1 MTSPYDLRRLRAL
14 AAPYAT
20 PSTARATAEIL
31 VTALPFL
38 ALCAALFALLDRGYW
53 LALVLVV
60 PAGALLVRLF
70 MIQHDCGHGTFF
82 PSRRANDWLGR
93 AIGVLTLTPYDFW
106 RHSHAIHHA
115 TSGNLAK
122 RGIGDVRTLTVAEYR
137 ALSPRGRRFYRFYRH
152 PLVTF
157 GIGPVWLFMV
167 RHRVPTGVVLR
178 ERAAWL
184 SVLGTNLALL
194 VLGGALVALV
204 GWQTFLIGYL
214 PLTFIGA
221 AAGVWLF
228 YVQHQ
233 YEDTYWAPDAQWDF
247 AAAALE
253 GSSYYDL
260 PGVLRWLTANI
271 GFHHLHH
278 LSSRIPFYR
287 LPACFAAHPEFRT
300 ARRLTLRSSLGAARL
315 ALWDEDARK
324 LVGFRAVQLDV
335 AAHPLAAEP
344 RIAA

>member
-1 MTSPYDLRRLRAL
+1 MPSYDLRRLRAL
-14 AAPYAT
+14 AAAYAT
-20 PSTARATAEIL
+20 PSAGRATAEIL

-38 ALCAALFALLDRGYW
+38 AITAVLFAALDHGYW
-53 LALVLVV
+53 PALALGV

-82 PSRRANDWLGR
+82 PSRRANVWLGR

-115 TSGNLAK
+115 SSGNLAE
-122 RGIGDVRTLTVAEYR
+122 RGIGDVRTLTLREYR
-137 ALSPRGRRFYRFYRH
+137 ALSPRGRLFYRLYRH
-152 PLVTF
+152 PLVIF
-157 GIGPVWLFMV
+157 GFGPVWLFMV
-167 RHRVPTGVVLR
+167 RHRIPAGSVLR
-178 ERAAWL
+178 ERAAWT

-194 VLGGALVALV
+194 VLGGALVALL

-214 PLTFIGA
+214 PTTFIGA

-233 YEDTYWAPDAQWDF
+233 YEDTYWAHDAQWDF

-278 LSSRIPFYR
+278 LSCRIPFYR
-287 LPACFAAHPEFRT
+287 LRTCFAAHPEFRM
-300 ARRLTLRSSLGAARL
+300 ARRLTLRSSLAAARL
-315 ALWDEDARK
+315 ALWDEESRK
-324 LVGFRAVQLDV
+324 LVGFRAALAQ
-335 AAHPLAAEP
+335 AATAAAP
-344 RIAA
+344 AQSRAAA